1 MLLTVASLLTG
12 FGFAA
17 WIAGS
22 LFDATS
28 LAFVGAA
35 IIIGAGGWVM
45 ITGLEVEAGT
55 VETNVS
61 ENVTETESVYEPVE
75 SPFSNFSVGA
85 MVLLLGGVAGMYA
98 LEDNG

>member
-22 LFDATS
+22 LFEYNS
-28 LAFVGAA
+28 VAFVGAA
-35 IIIGAGGWVM
+35 IIIGAGGWIM
-45 ITGLEVEAGT
+45 TTGLEAEAGT
-55 VETNVS
+55 IETNVS
-61 ENVTETESVYEPVE
+61 ANVTETETVYEPVE

-85 MVLLLGGVAGMYA
+85 MVLLLGGVAGMYS
-98 LEDNG
+98 LEENG